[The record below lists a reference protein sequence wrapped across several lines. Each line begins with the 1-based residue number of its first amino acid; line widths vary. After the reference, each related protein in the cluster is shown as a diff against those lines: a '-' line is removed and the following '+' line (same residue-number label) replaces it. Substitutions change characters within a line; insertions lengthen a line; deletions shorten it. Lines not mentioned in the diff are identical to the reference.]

1 MITLLAKMS
10 MDVTKGGPVEPEHV
24 ENIGLKG
31 VLITD
36 TKGKCLLASGM
47 ADDLRIRAIIS
58 DSAWLKDA
66 AQRRFVPILLNT
78 GQFVCLVS
86 PYSEGYVVLLSS
98 PPTDTVLQF
107 VMRVDFAYDILNH
120 ILNDPYDAMTIVDK
134 NAKMAYISPV
144 HEKFFGLEPGSGVG
158 KNVRAV
164 IENTRLHLTLKTG
177 VAEVGQVQRMKGF
190 DRVVSRYPIRHGKKI
205 VGAIGRVMFKGPQ
218 QLEAMARKIRDLEGQ
233 IETYKSN
240 AHKKKEG
247 GSVDFL
253 DAIIGNS
260 LAMRSVRD
268 QISKIA
274 PLDIP
279 VLIQGESGTGKE
291 LVAQALHQLSSR
303 KDQRLVTVNA
313 AALPASLVES
323 ELFGY
328 EAGSFTGADRKGR
341 AGKFEQADKGTIF
354 LDEIGD
360 MPLEVQT
367 KLLRVLQDRMVER
380 VGGDKPTRV
389 DFRLCSATNRDLE
402 AFVEQE
408 KFRLDLFYRISPVCI
423 HIPPLDERK
432 DDIPLLLNHF
442 VSELASQYG
451 RDVPEVEIKIA
462 HHLMGRAWP
471 GNVRQLRHVVE
482 RAFVF
487 AEGSKLTLANFEAG
501 TEADYK
507 AHAVRQDALTT
518 PAVQGGTL
526 KDALEELELNLINDA
541 VIRSKGNKKKAAELL
556 GVSRSYLYKKLD
568 TT

>member
-1 MITLLAKMS
+1 
-10 MDVTKGGPVEPEHV
+10 
-24 ENIGLKG
+24 
-31 VLITD
+31 
-36 TKGKCLLASGM
+36 
-47 ADDLRIRAIIS
+47 
-58 DSAWLKDA
+58 
-66 AQRRFVPILLNT
+66 
-78 GQFVCLVS
+78 
-86 PYSEGYVVLLSS
+86 
-98 PPTDTVLQF
+98 
-107 VMRVDFAYDILNH
+107 
-120 ILNDPYDAMTIVDK
+120 
-134 NAKMAYISPV
+134 
-144 HEKFFGLEPGSGVG
+144 VG
-158 KNVRAV
+158 KNVRDV

-190 DRVVSRYPIRHGKKI
+190 DRVVSRYPIRHGKKV

-240 AHKKKEG
+240 ASKNKKNDPPD
-247 GSVDFL
+247 VL
-253 DAIIGNS
+253 DAIIGSS

-268 QISKIA
+268 QIRKIA

-291 LVAQALHQLSSR
+291 LVAQALHHLSAR
-303 KDQRLVTVNA
+303 KDKRLVTVNA

-341 AGKFEQADKGTIF
+341 AGKFEQADQGTIF

-380 VGGDKPTRV
+380 VGGDKPKRV

-423 HIPPLDERK
+423 HIPPLDERRE
-432 DDIPLLLNHF
+432 DIPLLLNHF
-442 VSELASQYG
+442 VSELANQYG
-451 RDVPEVEIKIA
+451 RDVPEVEMKIV
-462 HHLMGRAWP
+462 HHLMERSWP

-487 AEGSKLTLANFEAG
+487 AEGSKLTLANFEDGAG
-501 TEADYK
+501 VDFK
-507 AHAVRQDALTT
+507 AHAAH
-518 PAVQGGTL
+518 QGGSTSSSVRGRTL
-526 KDALEELELNLINDA
+526 KDALEELELQLINDA
-541 VIRSKGNKKKAAELL
+541 VIRSKGNKKKAAEHL
-556 GVSRSYLYKKLD
+556 GVSRSYLYKKLEAS
-568 TT
+568 